1 MLRVLL
7 LLILNL
13 RALAVLA
20 CSAEPEEL
28 TARSFFQKVSTKGG
42 RSALVEIYS
51 PTCPY
56 CVRFVEDYKCVAEQ
70 LSSAV
75 LVAKI
80 RSSVPEMESYFTS
93 VPTFRFFPSIGR
105 STSGIA
111 YAGPRN
117 KAALVAWA
125 KKMAA
130 MDVQALLNQF
140 PRAFQ
145 ETSSAA
151 ANSPS
156 VAGLS
161 FRAVSADL
169 TPEVDE
175 DLSQSCPKEKSLPTA
190 GSLAQLQP

>member
-1 MLRVLL
+1 MLRILL

-51 PTCPY
+51 PTCPH

-70 LSSAV
+70 LSTAV
-75 LVAKI
+75 LVARI

-117 KAALVAWA
+117 QAALVAWA

-130 MDVQALLNQF
+130 MDAQALLSQF

-151 ANSPS
+151 NSPS
-156 VAGLS
+156 VAGFG
-161 FRAVSADL
+161 FRVVSADL
-169 TPEVDE
+169 TSEVDV
-175 DLSQSCPKEKSLPTA
+175 DLSQSCPKEKTLLRSP
-190 GSLAQLQP
+190 AQLQP